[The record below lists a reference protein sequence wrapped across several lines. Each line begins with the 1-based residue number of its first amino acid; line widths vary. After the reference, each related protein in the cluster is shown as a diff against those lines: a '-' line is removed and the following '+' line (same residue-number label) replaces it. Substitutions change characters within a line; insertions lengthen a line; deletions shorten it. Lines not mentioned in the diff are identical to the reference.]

1 MDPREDDDLHSDD
14 SDHDPVVR
22 ELRTEMV
29 RLQAQLDQLAAAARE
44 RAVEIADLRA
54 RLTALEARME
64 VIKTRYRRDRLWAWI
79 ALLYG
84 AAMGLGLSLLMR
96 WLMQQ

>member
-29 RLQAQLDQLAAAARE
+29 RLQAQIDQLAAAARE

-54 RLTALEARME
+54 RLTTLEARME
-64 VIKTRYRRDRLWAWI
+64 AIKARYRRDARLWAWI
-79 ALLYG
+79 AGFYG
-84 AAMGLGLSLLMR
+84 AAMGMGLSLLM
-96 WLMQQ
+96 WWW